1 MGRRNFVKISAM
13 AAGVSLAQA
22 SPFERLPSRDVDDIL
37 KGVCDIRAHAAP
49 DVKERSV
56 DEF

>member
-1 MGRRNFVKISAM
+1 M